1 MDLKNKRYQHFLLF
15 CNDLDTAPEDL
26 AYILESMRQGQTKTI
41 FGKKISLEKITDTV
55 SGKLYT
61 VSLYDENKT
70 QIRRS
75 PIYVRK
81 PPRRRRSIAQ
91 IQATVM
97 IIAIVLI
104 AGAMVYAAT
113 LERNDILTYDVSC
126 MITQKD
132 LYDTGNGVAYLI
144 LGVTNTG
151 NQDIDITMEIMDD
164 DNNAV
169 SQNIGL
175 LYPGEIVQHQISM
188 NAEITEGQTYVIH
201 VTGTTQKDSVDC
213 SELVVSK

>member
-15 CNDLDTAPEDL
+15 CNDLGIASEEM
-26 AYILESMRQGQTKTI
+26 ASVIESMRQGQTKTI
-41 FGKKISLEKITDTV
+41 SGKKISLEKTTETV

-75 PIYVRK
+75 PIHIRK
-81 PPRRRRSIAQ
+81 PPRRRSIAQ

-97 IIAIVLI
+97 IIAIVLM

-113 LERNDILTYDVSC
+113 LEHNDILTHDVSC

-144 LGVTNTG
+144 LGVANTG
-151 NQDIDITMEIMDD
+151 NQDIDITMEIIDD

-169 SQNIGL
+169 MQNIGII
-175 LYPGEIVQHQISM
+175 YPGEIVQHQISM
-188 NAEITEGQTYVIH
+188 NAEITEGLTYAIH
-201 VTGTTQKDSVDC
+201 ITGTTPKDSVDC
-213 SELVVSK
+213 SELVISK